1 MHEPV
6 KRLADMASRWFDP
19 AAALVIVGFCL
30 VQLISAP
37 PRGAG
42 LTAGI
47 AALTALAC
55 IGVWVRRRYP
65 RAVTFV
71 FALALFVPGVLIG
84 ARWQNGLPATLL
96 LAFVIM
102 AYTAGAELDWS
113 WSLAGLVALAVAN
126 TTGDLTGDL
135 VSVVVFTVPLW
146 TAGRVVRSRNKVAA
160 QLDARAQ
167 ELELEQEAYVREAV
181 RFERARIARD
191 LHDIVAHNLSMIVVQ
206 AGAGRRAIDSSPE
219 TATQSLAHIS
229 AGARQAELEIESLMG
244 LVARQDLNGDSPGL
258 QMLDELVQRAAATGL
273 SVTYRLNGAHD
284 AVPPELAQAAY
295 HVTQEGIT
303 NALKHAPGAAITVA
317 VDASAR
323 SLKVLVENGPT
334 ADPDRCD
341 AGLRDTGG
349 GYGIAGLRRRLEAI
363 GGLLNAGPSAGG
375 GWRIEADL
383 PRFGFPAQPG
393 SAVR

>member
-1 MHEPV
+1 MHEPL
-6 KRLADMASRWFDP
+6 KRLAEMASRWFDP
-19 AAALVIVGFCL
+19 AAALVIAGFCL

-47 AALTALAC
+47 AVLTALAC
-55 IGVWVRRRYP
+55 IGVWVRRRYT
-65 RAVTFV
+65 RAVTLL
-71 FALALFVPGVLIG
+71 FALGLFVPGAFIG

-96 LAFVIM
+96 LAFVIV
-102 AYTAGAELDWS
+102 AYTAGAELDWA
-113 WSLAGLVALAVAN
+113 WSVTGLVVLAIGN

-146 TAGRVVRSRNKVAA
+146 AAGRVVRSRSAVAA
-160 QLDARAQ
+160 QLDARAH
-167 ELELEQEAYVREAV
+167 ELEQEQEAYVREAV

-219 TATQSLAHIS
+219 TTTESLAHIS
-229 AGARQAELEIESLMG
+229 AGVRQAELEIESLIG
-244 LVARQDLNGDSPGL
+244 LVARQDRNGESPGL
-258 QMLDELVQRAAATGL
+258 QMLDELVRRAAATGL

-284 AVPPELAQAAY
+284 AVAPELAQAAY

-303 NALKHAPGAAITVA
+303 NALKHAPGAPITVA

-323 SLKVLVENGPT
+323 SLKVRVENGLAGDLALGAADT
-334 ADPDRCD
+334 A
-341 AGLRDTGG
+341 LRSTGG
-349 GYGIAGLRRRLEAI
+349 GYGIAGLRHRLEAI

-375 GWRIEADL
+375 GWLLEADL
-383 PRFGFPAQPG
+383 PR
-393 SAVR
+393 SR

>member
-1 MHEPV
+1 MHEPL
-6 KRLADMASRWFDP
+6 KRLAEMASRWFDP
-19 AAALVIVGFCL
+19 AAALVIAGFCR

-37 PRGAG
+37 PHGAG

-47 AALTALAC
+47 AAVTALAC

-71 FALALFVPGVLIG
+71 FALALFVPGAFIG

-102 AYTAGAELDWS
+102 AYTAGAELDLAWS
-113 WSLAGLVALAVAN
+113 VAGLVALAIGN

-135 VSVVVFTVPLW
+135 VSVVVFTVPPW
-146 TAGRVVRSRNKVAA
+146 VAGRVVRSRSAVAA

-206 AGAGRRAIDSSPE
+206 AGAGRRAIDSNPA
-219 TATQSLAHIS
+219 TTTQSLAHIS
-229 AGARQAELEIESLMG
+229 AGARQAELEIESLIG

-258 QMLDELVQRAAATGL
+258 QMLDELVRRAAATGL

-317 VDASAR
+317 VDASAQ
-323 SLKVLVENGPT
+323 SLKILVENGPT
-334 ADPDRCD
+334 DDPDPDPR
-341 AGLRDTGG
+341 AAELQDTGG

-375 GWRIEADL
+375 GWQLEADL
-383 PRFGFPAQPG
+383 PR
-393 SAVR
+393 SR

>member
-1 MHEPV
+1 MHEPL

-19 AAALVIVGFCL
+19 AAALVIAGFCL

-42 LTAGI
+42 LTAGM
-47 AALTALAC
+47 AALTALGC
-55 IGVWVRRRYP
+55 IGVLMRRRYP
-65 RAVTFV
+65 RVVTLLFS
-71 FALALFVPGVLIG
+71 LALFVPGVFIG
-84 ARWQNGLPATLL
+84 ARWQNGIPAMLL
-96 LAFVIM
+96 LAFVIV
-102 AYTAGAELDWS
+102 AYTAGAELDAAWS
-113 WSLAGLVALAVAN
+113 VAGLVVLAVAN
-126 TTGDLTGDL
+126 TAGDVTGDL
-135 VSVVVFTVPLW
+135 VSVVVFTLPPW
-146 TAGRVVRSRNKVAA
+146 AAGRVVRSRSLVAE

-167 ELELEQEAYVREAV
+167 ELEFEQEAYVREAV

-219 TATQSLAHIS
+219 TTTESLAHIS
-229 AGARQAELEIESLMG
+229 AGARQAELEIESLIG
-244 LVARQDLNGDSPGL
+244 LVARQDLNGESPGL
-258 QMLDELVQRAAATGL
+258 QMLDELVRRAAGTGL

-303 NALKHAPGAAITVA
+303 NALKHAPGAPITVA

-334 ADPDRCD
+334 DDPDTDLRD
-341 AGLRDTGG
+341 AGLASAGG
-349 GYGIAGLRRRLEAI
+349 GYGIAGLRHRLEAI

-375 GWRIEADL
+375 GWQLEADL
-383 PRFGFPAQPG
+383 PR
-393 SAVR
+393 SR